1 MLWTFRFADGFCYYK
16 QYYDK
21 YPYFYIWVQLT
32 SVGLILEEKLDQGI
46 ILKSGIYFKM
56 FTNV

>member
-1 MLWTFRFADGFCYYK
+1 MSWTFRFADGFCYYK

-21 YPYFYIWVQLT
+21 YPYFYIWVQLP
-32 SVGLILEEKLDQGI
+32 SVGLIVEEKLNQGI
-46 ILKSGIYFKM
+46 ILKSGIYFRM